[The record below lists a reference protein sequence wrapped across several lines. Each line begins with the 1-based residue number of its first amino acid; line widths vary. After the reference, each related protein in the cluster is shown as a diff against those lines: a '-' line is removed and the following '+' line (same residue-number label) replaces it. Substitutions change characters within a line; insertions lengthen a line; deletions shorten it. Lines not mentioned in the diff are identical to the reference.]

1 MYGKTVDSVLL
12 KGVGYKLF
20 LVYHV
25 FCKGALHAQRVSS
38 PFLLS
43 LNVALCHALKF
54 TVKAIDYDKA
64 VACGY
69 TLEKLQLALKN
80 RYCRYLC
87 VEENKA
93 SAFYVTV
100 NHQA

>member
-1 MYGKTVDSVLL
+1 MYRKAVYAILL
-12 KGVGYKLF
+12 KSVGNKLL

-38 PFLLS
+38 PFLFS
-43 LNVALCHALKF
+43 LYVALCHALKF

-69 TLEKLQLALKN
+69 ALEKLQLALKN

-93 SAFYVTV
+93 SALYVTV